1 MKVFGI
7 IIGMCVLTMIL
18 QIGINGV
25 NNLLDDQEFWN
36 QWTDRIERAL
46 GLGLILGLAVWVR
59 RNFPLR

>member
-18 QIGINGV
+18 QIGINGM